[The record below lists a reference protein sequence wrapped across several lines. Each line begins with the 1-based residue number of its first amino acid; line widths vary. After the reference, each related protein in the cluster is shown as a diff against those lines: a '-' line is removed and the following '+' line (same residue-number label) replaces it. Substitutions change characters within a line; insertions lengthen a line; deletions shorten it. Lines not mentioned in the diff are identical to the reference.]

1 MTLPED
7 QSDSVSLEI
16 SPRSTASRR
25 HLQATLRHLP
35 ATPSKK
41 KSHPPMMALALAYRA
56 TM

>member
-41 KSHPPMMALALAYRA
+41 KSHPPMMALALAYLA